1 MIFSIKTISQFHNAL
16 LQAVCD
22 LKGLF
27 KIYVQNNMVE
37 YMMLLNLHGLKFYRS
52 LEEKIL
58 PEAIFVIIGIEIWPY
73 LLVNFSYSNRPYLLK
88 FFKISFID
96 PKFND
101 KKIFNEYVNSE
112 KVVIE
117 HVFEAPTN

>member
-1 MIFSIKTISQFHNAL
+1 
-16 LQAVCD
+16 
-22 LKGLF
+22 
-27 KIYVQNNMVE
+27 MVE